1 MAEIIEDHVES
12 IQLRHRTLELQ
23 EELKR
28 WIEVLKNEY
37 DPEKIILFGSF
48 INGKIKRWSDIDLV
62 IIKET
67 GNPFLDRIKEVILLL
82 RPKVGIDV
90 LVYTP
95 SEFENLCAT
104 RTFFKNEICLKG
116 RTVYERGGSKLG

>member
-1 MAEIIEDHVES
+1 MIEDHLES
-12 IQLRHRTLELQ
+12 VHSENRTLDLQ
-23 EELKR
+23 GELKR

-37 DPEKIILFGSF
+37 NPEKVILFGSF
-48 INGKIKRWSDIDLV
+48 VNGKVRRWSDIDLV

-67 GNPFLDRIKEVILLL
+67 KKSFLDRIKEVILLL
-82 RPKVGIDV
+82 RPKVGMDV

-95 SEFENLCAT
+95 KEFESLCET

-116 RTVYERGGSKLG
+116 RLIYERGGSKLD

>member
-1 MAEIIEDHVES
+1 MVEMIEDHLES
-12 IQLRHRTLELQ
+12 VHSGNRTLELH

-37 DPEKIILFGSF
+37 NPEKVILFGSF
-48 INGKIKRWSDIDLV
+48 VNGKVRRWSDIDLV

-67 GNPFLDRIKEVILLL
+67 KEPFLDRIKEVILLL
-82 RPKVGIDV
+82 RPKVGMDV

-95 SEFENLCAT
+95 KEFESLCET
-104 RTFFKNEICLKG
+104 RAFFKNEICLKG
-116 RTVYERGGSKLG
+116 RIIYERGG